1 MSGIRCYIVGLG
13 PGDAD
18 LITLRGIEAIGKA
31 ELVLSTSHAKDTFAQ
46 YLPGKEWIE
55 FQGMAWEKIH
65 QSDEAERLEQ
75 IRRILQLRLEAK
87 ERIKTSVIEGK
98 VAAVLLPG
106 DPGFFSPME
115 WFVKNIPD
123 QLLEIIPGISAV
135 NAASAAMKRSLV
147 SGRHTE
153 SVIITTPEAVGGVLP
168 GGLVDK
174 RRDTV
179 EELARL
185 RTNLV
190 FFMAL
195 FNIGSL
201 IARLRKIYPAQTP
214 AAVVYKAGIRDEE
227 KVVTGTLENIEKKI
241 CGEQQ
246 QFKGLFLVGP
256 FINIHHKSLWERFY
270 DKVL

>member
-1 MSGIRCYIVGLG
+1 
-13 PGDAD
+13 
-18 LITLRGIEAIGKA
+18 
-31 ELVLSTSHAKDTFAQ
+31 
-46 YLPGKEWIE
+46 
-55 FQGMAWEKIH
+55 MAWEKIH
-65 QSDEAERLEQ
+65 QLDESERLEQ
-75 IRRILQLRLEAK
+75 IRRIIQLRLEAK
-87 ERIKTSVIEGK
+87 EIIKASVMQGK

-106 DPGFFSPME
+106 DPSFFSPME

-123 QLLEIIPGISAV
+123 QLLEIIPGISSV

-147 SGRHTE
+147 SGQHTE

-168 GGLVDK
+168 GELVDQ

-185 RTNLV
+185 QTNLV

-201 IARLRKIYPAQTP
+201 IARLCKIYPPKTP

-227 KVVTGTLENIEKKI
+227 KVVMGTLENIEKKV

-270 DKVL
+270 DKVQ